1 MTEKELDEFLLT
13 NMCRTEKWSDKFGVE
28 RIRIFHILLSDVFH
42 KMETIFGRFSE
53 KYMDELLYIGK
64 ARNTL
69 CPELHYQSKE
79 LKNHIYNIIV
89 KYKEDKQ
96 KTLSTDS

>member
-1 MTEKELDEFLLT
+1 
-13 NMCRTEKWSDKFGVE
+13 
-28 RIRIFHILLSDVFH
+28 
-42 KMETIFGRFSE
+42 METIFGRFSE